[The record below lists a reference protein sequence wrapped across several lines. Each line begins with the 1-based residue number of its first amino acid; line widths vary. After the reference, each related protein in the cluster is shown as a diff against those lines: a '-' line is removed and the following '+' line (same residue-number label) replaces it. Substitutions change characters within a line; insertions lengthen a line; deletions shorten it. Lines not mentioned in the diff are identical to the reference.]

1 MYIEENG
8 WMLELIFD
16 LSSQALIQMINQ
28 LFHTA
33 YSDEEKIWK
42 EWQRANSIGL
52 KVGET
57 NRYEFQ
63 VRRLDGCT
71 QIYAEDRGSVFAWG
85 RSVRRSVDTYSRT
98 TDYLFQEKTIR
109 KNTARRWSFRIRHG
123 SRCLHGS

>member
-71 QIYAEDRGSVFAWG
+71 LSNGS
-85 RSVRRSVDTYSRT
+85 T
-98 TDYLFQEKTIR
+98 TNLPYFLSSEISAISILGLLNTTTKKPLLFCV
-109 KNTARRWSFRIRHG
+109 G
-123 SRCLHGS
+123 

>member
-1 MYIEENG
+1 MTEEVYKVCMWIPVFANKQREEAKMYIEENG

-16 LSSQALIQMINQ
+16 LSSQALIRMVNQ

-33 YSDEEKIWK
+33 YSDKEKIWK
-42 EWQRANSIGL
+42 EWQRENSIGL

-71 QIYAEDRGSVFAWG
+71 QIYAVDRGSVFAWG
-85 RSVRRSVDTYSRT
+85 RSV
-98 TDYLFQEKTIR
+98 
-109 KNTARRWSFRIRHG
+109 
-123 SRCLHGS
+123 

>member
-63 VRRLDGCT
+63 VRRLD
-71 QIYAEDRGSVFAWG
+71 
-85 RSVRRSVDTYSRT
+85 
-98 TDYLFQEKTIR
+98 
-109 KNTARRWSFRIRHG
+109 
-123 SRCLHGS
+123 